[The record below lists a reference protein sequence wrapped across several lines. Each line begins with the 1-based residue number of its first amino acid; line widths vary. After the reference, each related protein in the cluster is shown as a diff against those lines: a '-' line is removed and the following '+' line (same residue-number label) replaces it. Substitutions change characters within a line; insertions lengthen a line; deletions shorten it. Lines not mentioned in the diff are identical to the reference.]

1 MDEGTV
7 LVDSSLWIHG
17 LDPRAP
23 QELKATMQGLVETRR
38 MAITDIVRLE
48 VIAGARGLDEF
59 AKFQMDFDAI
69 RCLDTTTRE
78 WRKAE
83 KLSLLLNRQGQRVAA
98 ADTLIAAVALSYGVP
113 LWHAD
118 RDFERVKHV
127 VGADLR
133 TFWYPKRSP
142 SVA

>member
-7 LVDSSLWIHG
+7 LVDSSLWIQG

-23 QELKATMQGLVETRR
+23 QELKATMQGLLETKR

-59 AKFQMDFDAI
+59 VKFQMDFDAI
-69 RCLDTTTRE
+69 RCLDTARRE
-78 WRKAE
+78 WRRAE
-83 KLSLLLNRQGQRVAA
+83 TLSLVLNRRGQRVAA
-98 ADTLIAAVALSYGVP
+98 ADTLIAAVAISYGVP

-118 RDFERVKHV
+118 RDFERVKAV
-127 VGADLR
+127 VGADFH

-142 SVA
+142 AL